1 MGFARFYPVPCPW
14 TSSSQPVDIKLPTG
28 GHQAP
33 NRWTSSSQPVD
44 IKLSTG
50 GHQAPNPWTSSS
62 QPVDIKLPTGGHQA
76 PKVYVTLN
84 FRWGE
89 RPREPRE
96 LFDALRLAGTLAPPN
111 GYNTGIMHMTNNGS
125 KLVGRAVLCLPNAL
139 NNNRRR
145 ARSDAPYPNYLS
157 CA

>member
-1 MGFARFYPVPCPW
+1 MPPFGQNDGFCPFLPC
-14 TSSSQPVDIKLPTG
+14 SMPVDIKLSTG

-96 LFDALRLAGTLAPPN
+96 RFDARRLARTLAPP
-111 GYNTGIMHMTNNGS
+111 TVQTNP
-125 KLVGRAVLCLPNAL
+125 LPL
-139 NNNRRR
+139 RR
-145 ARSDAPYPNYLS
+145 AATFCF
-157 CA
+157 CAAR